1 MALWNCGSGA
11 AIAPRKC
18 RLLTGLL
25 VMLTVVCLPLAA
37 GATSDSEP
45 PADTRPVVTANDF
58 LPVERSLSECLS
70 VLPKPGC
77 GSEARGGWAQTIVFL
92 ALIGGLSIIGV
103 RIVIGI
109 RRRDAAL
116 QINDQI

>member
-1 MALWNCGSGA
+1 MALRTS
-11 AIAPRKC
+11 
-18 RLLTGLL
+18 GLL
-25 VMLTVVCLPLAA
+25 VAIAVMMLPLTA
-37 GATSDSEP
+37 GAVTNSEP
-45 PADTRPVVTANDF
+45 PVDTRPVVTANDF

-77 GSEARGGWAQTIVFL
+77 GSEARGGWSQTAVFL
-92 ALIGGLSIIGV
+92 ALIGGLGVIGA

-116 QINDQI
+116 PIPDQS